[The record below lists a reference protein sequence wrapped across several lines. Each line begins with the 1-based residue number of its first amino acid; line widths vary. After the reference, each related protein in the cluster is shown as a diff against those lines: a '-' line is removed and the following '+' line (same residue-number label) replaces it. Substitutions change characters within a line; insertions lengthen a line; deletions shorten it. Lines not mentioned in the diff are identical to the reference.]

1 MDYEKYYRKPKSNDE
16 TLGEVLKRLIKAYRL
31 EGKLHE
37 SQLKAAWEGAMG
49 SIIARQ
55 TLDLKLEKRC
65 LIVKMQSAAMRQ
77 DLSFSKEKV
86 IQLVNKQLD
95 SDYIQQIEIK

>member
-16 TLGEVLKRLIKAYRL
+16 SLGEVLKRLIKAYRL
-31 EGKLHE
+31 ESKLHE
-37 SQLKAAWEGAMG
+37 SQLQTAWEAAMG
-49 SIIARQ
+49 SIVARQ
-55 TLDLKLEKRC
+55 TLSLKLEKRC